1 MHHGL
6 VKSIGGKGDILFFD
20 GYVGFSYLSS
30 AFIRVDATYSLMPN
44 ELYEDSFAT
53 FHQRFRLP
61 DLAQS
66 KEVRRLRDA
75 NEEPTGGDEEEVEM
89 MSLLDTVAS

>member
-1 MHHGL
+1 
-6 VKSIGGKGDILFFD
+6 
-20 GYVGFSYLSS
+20 
-30 AFIRVDATYSLMPN
+30 MPN
-44 ELYEDSFAT
+44 ELYEDSFAA
-53 FHQRFRLP
+53 FHQRFLLP

-75 NEEPTGGDEEEVEM
+75 NEEPTGGNEELEM